1 MSDYYSKDIKEV
13 LSELGTNK
21 VIGLSSADVVQ
32 RQQKYGPNVLKEA
45 KKRSLFSLFLEQFKS
60 LVVIILIFAVII
72 SMVIGEAVDAIVILI
87 IIVFN
92 SVLGFIQ
99 EYKAEKS
106 IEALKKLSSLQATV
120 LRDSKQTL
128 VPTKDLVPGDIIL
141 LKEGDKVPADARIIE
156 LVELQAQEA
165 SLTGESTPV
174 SKNTQTLASHTQIG
188 DQKNMVFSSTIIT
201 RGKAKAV
208 VVATSMQTQ
217 IGKIAT
223 LITKV
228 EDEQTPL
235 QERLQK
241 LGKQLGYGSIA
252 VCVFIFLVLTFF
264 HNKFLEAL
272 IISVSLAVAAVP
284 EGLPAVVT
292 ISLSLGIKRMVKK
305 NALIR
310 RLPSVETL
318 GSTDVICTDKT
329 GTLTKNEMTVT
340 KVYVNND
347 VLSVTGT
354 GYSAVGEFLQANKTY
369 SSNELDLLL
378 RCGALCNDS
387 YITFEKKE
395 IVGDPTELALVVSAR
410 KAKVNQNEL
419 NKLYPRVGEIPF
431 SSDTKY
437 MATKN
442 KQNDKEFVY
451 VKGAPD
457 IILKLCD
464 KIIIN
469 KRIRRLT
476 KDDIAKIL
484 SVNDDFGSQA
494 LRVLGFAYKQDD
506 KKKMDSNLIFIG
518 LQAMID
524 PPRESIRSDIEK
536 CYGAKIKVVV
546 VTGDHKATAIA
557 IAKQI
562 GLKGN
567 ALSGEELDLLS
578 DKEFYDKVEDYDVY
592 ARVSPEHKL
601 RVVDAL
607 KKRGHIVA
615 VTGDGV
621 NDAPA
626 LKLADIGIAMG
637 ITGTDVT
644 KETSDMILTDDN
656 FSSIVNAI
664 EEGRTIYTNIQK
676 FVGYLLSVNAAE
688 ILIIFLA
695 VIFGLPLPLVAIQ
708 ILWMN
713 LVTDG
718 LPAVALS
725 VDPTQKGVMSQKP
738 RPLKEN
744 ILNKQLVFNIIVIN
758 ILVALGIF
766 SLFLDK
772 LPDLR
777 KAQTITFS
785 ALVIFEIIALFF
797 IRHALRAKTFTNKY
811 LFLAVASSIA
821 LQLIVI
827 YSPLNVFFKTIPLNL
842 TDWRD
847 IAIFTAGLIVS
858 YYVIYKFVNPRIQN
872 TSDAVKV

>member
-1 MSDYYSKDIKEV
+1 MGDYHSNEIKDV
-13 LSELGTNK
+13 LNELNTDKNS
-21 VIGLSSADVVQ
+21 GLSSSEVQ
-32 RQQKYGPNVLKEA
+32 NRLQKYGPNILKEA
-45 KKRSLFSLFLEQFKS
+45 KKKSLFSLFLEQFKS
-60 LVVIILIFAVII
+60 PVVIILIFAVII
-72 SMVIGEAVDAIVILI
+72 SIIIGEAVDAIVILI
-87 IIVFN
+87 IVIFN
-92 SVLGFIQ
+92 AILGFIQ

-106 IEALKKLSSLQATV
+106 IQALKKLSSLSATV
-120 LRDSKQTL
+120 IRDATQHL
-128 VPTKDLVPGDIIL
+128 IPTRDLVPGDIIL
-141 LKEGDKVPADARIIE
+141 LKEGDKVPADARLIE
-156 LVELQAQEA
+156 VLELQAQEA

-174 SKNTQTLASHTQIG
+174 QKNIQTQSPNTQIA

-201 RGKAKAV
+201 RGKARAV
-208 VVATSMQTQ
+208 VVTTGMQTQ

-228 EDEQTPL
+228 EDESTPL
-235 QERLQK
+235 QQRLQK
-241 LGKQLGYGSIA
+241 LGRQLGYGSIA
-252 VCVFIFLVLTFF
+252 VCIFIFLILAFF
-264 HNKFLEAL
+264 QNKLLDAL
-272 IISVSLAVAAVP
+272 ITSVSLAVAAVP

-292 ISLSLGIKRMVKK
+292 ISLSLGVKKMVKK

-340 KVYVNND
+340 KIYVNNS
-347 VLSVTGT
+347 VISVTGT
-354 GYSAVGEFLQANKTY
+354 GYNAVGEFLSANKLY
-369 SSNELDLLL
+369 SSKELELLL
-378 RCGALCNDS
+378 KCGALCNDS

-410 KAKVNQNEL
+410 KAKINQNEL
-419 NKLYPRVGEIPF
+419 NKLYPRTSEIPF
-431 SSDTKY
+431 SSNTKY
-437 MATKN
+437 MVTKN
-442 KQNDKEFVY
+442 NDTIY
-451 VKGAPD
+451 AKGAPD
-457 IILKLCD
+457 VILKHCD
-464 KIIIN
+464 AILIN
-469 KRIRRLT
+469 KKIRRIT
-476 KDDIAKIL
+476 KEDVSQIL
-484 SVNDDFGSQA
+484 KVNQEFGSHA

-506 KKKMDSNLIFIG
+506 KTTLDTRLIFIG

-524 PPRESIRSDIEK
+524 PPRDSIKSDIEK
-536 CYGAKIKVVV
+536 CHSAGINVIM
-546 VTGDHKATAIA
+546 VTGDHKATAVA

-578 DKEFYDKVEDYDVY
+578 EKELYDKVQSYDVY

-601 RVVDAL
+601 RIVDAL
-607 KKRGHIVA
+607 KKRGHVVA

-664 EEGRTIYTNIQK
+664 QEGRTIYTNIQK

-695 VIFGLPLPLVAIQ
+695 VILRLPLPLIAIQ

-725 VDPTQKGVMSQKP
+725 VDPSQKGVMSQKP
-738 RPLKEN
+738 RRLKEN
-744 ILNKQLVFNIIVIN
+744 ILNKHIIFNIIVIN
-758 ILVALGIF
+758 ILVAAGIF
-766 SLFLDK
+766 SLFLDE
-772 LPDLR
+772 LPDIK

-785 ALVIFEIIALFF
+785 ALVIFEMVALFF
-797 IRHALRAKTFTNKY
+797 IRHALNTNIFTNKY
-811 LFLAVASSIA
+811 LYLAVSSSII
-821 LQLIVI
+821 LQLIVV
-827 YSPLNVFFKTIPLNL
+827 YSPLNIFFKTVPISLA
-842 TDWRD
+842 DWLE
-847 IAIFTAGLIVS
+847 ILMFTAGLIVA
-858 YYVIYKFVNPRIQN
+858 YMVIYKFVNPRTQN
-872 TSDAVKV
+872 TRSDAVKS